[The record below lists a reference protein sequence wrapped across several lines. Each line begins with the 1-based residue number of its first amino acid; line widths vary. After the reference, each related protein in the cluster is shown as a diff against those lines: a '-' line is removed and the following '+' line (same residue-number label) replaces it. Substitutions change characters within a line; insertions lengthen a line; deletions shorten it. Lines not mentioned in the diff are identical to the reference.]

1 MDNSV
6 IVSLRDI
13 VVEFD
18 GQRILDGLNLDIHD
32 KEFVTLLG
40 PSGCGK
46 TTTLRLIAGF
56 LEPNSGKVLLKGE
69 DITGVPPYK
78 RPVNTVFQKYA
89 LFPHLNV
96 FENVAFGLRLKKMDE
111 ETIRRKVRNMLEV
124 VGLKGFERRSISQ
137 MSGGQQQRVAIARSL
152 VNEPEILL
160 LDEPLGALDLK
171 LRKEMQLELKRLQ
184 REMNITFIY
193 VTHDQEEALT
203 MSDTVVVMN
212 GGKVQQ
218 IGTPEDI
225 YNEPKNA
232 FVADFIGESNIFNGI
247 MTGKLKVRF
256 CGAEFECLDDV
267 EHGTQ
272 VDVVVRPE
280 DILIVPPEQGAVK
293 GTVISVVFKGVHY
306 EITVQSGKNEI
317 VIQSTKSAKVG
328 DMVGLNVE
336 PDGIHVM
343 PAEKALNR
351 IETGVDKYY
360 KLEFLDGELE
370 CDLSKIVPSSHYE
383 DGVLMDASGD
393 VIDHERLKVI
403 LTIKPDDITMSD
415 DQEEGIIS
423 GHIINL
429 IYKGDHYSYVVRTEN
444 EEDFIVHDEYL
455 WNMDDF
461 VSLVIPKDKIHFE
474 LKK

>member
-1 MDNSV
+1 MNGNI
-6 IVSLRDI
+6 IVSLQNI
-13 VVEFD
+13 NVSYGENS
-18 GQRILDGLNLDIHD
+18 ILENLNLEIKD
-32 KEFVTLLG
+32 KEFLTLLG

-46 TTTLRLIAGF
+46 TTILRTIAGF
-56 LEPNSGKVLLKGE
+56 IKPDSGKVFFDGKVIN
-69 DITGVPPYK
+69 DMPAYK
-78 RPVNTVFQKYA
+78 REVNTVFQRYA

-96 FENVAFGLRLKKMDE
+96 FENIAFGLNLKKVNKSEIKERVYQMLKMVNLE
-111 ETIRRKVRNMLEV
+111 NYGARNINNL
-124 VGLKGFERRSISQ
+124 
-137 MSGGQQQRVAIARSL
+137 SGGQQQRVAIARAL
-152 VNEPEILL
+152 INKPRVLL

-171 LRKEMQLELKRLQ
+171 LRKEMQIELKKIQQSL
-184 REMNITFIY
+184 EITFVY

-203 MSDTVVVMN
+203 MSDTVAVMKD
-212 GGKVQQ
+212 GDILQ
-218 IGTPEDI
+218 IGTPQDI

-232 FVADFIGESNIFNGI
+232 FIADFIGESNIFNGI
-247 MTGKLKVRF
+247 MTGNLKVRF

-280 DILIVPPEQGAVK
+280 DILIVSPEQGAVK